1 MEVIRYVCVRIVK
14 ICGTKFINLKVSG
27 EIKMKCRIVVLVALL
42 FLAPVISS
50 AETALPW
57 EQKLPFENLTVNYEL
72 SGMEEGKETV
82 YVKDY
87 GQKVATYRTSVT
99 SMLGMK
105 TENDSVIIE
114 DPDWIYSFN
123 LTDMTG
129 VKSANP
135 LKYMKEEYEK
145 LSNEDKQQ
153 IKINSEKFGGDIT
166 DGLGGEIEQK
176 VEKMFGFDCDRV
188 TMMGTTS
195 YTIHNTPIL
204 LKLEANMMGIT
215 MSQVATSVEKG
226 AIDESR
232 FAFPEGITPVYDAQ
246 ADEMARKMAKNSI
259 SWLKDPE
266 AKMQDAVKMGMPQ
279 QTGDGE
285 YQPSQEEQE
294 MMKQA
299 EEAMKGLKDLF
310 GQ

>member
-1 MEVIRYVCVRIVK
+1 MEVIRYVCVRMER
-14 ICGTKFINLKVSG
+14 ICDTDLLTFKVSG
-27 EIKMKCRIVVLVALL
+27 EIEMKCRIVVLAALL
-42 FLAPVISS
+42 LLAPVIIF
-50 AETALPW
+50 AETVLPW
-57 EQKLPFENLTVNYEL
+57 EQKLPFENLTVNYEIA
-72 SGMEEGKETV
+72 GMEEGKETV

-87 GQKVATYRTSVT
+87 GERVATYRTSVT

-105 TENDSVIIE
+105 SENDSVIIE

-123 LTDMTG
+123 LTEKTG
-129 VKSANP
+129 IKSANP

-145 LSNEDKQQ
+145 LSEGDKQQ
-153 IKINSEKFGGDIT
+153 IRKNSEKFGGDIT

-188 TMMGTTS
+188 SMMGTTS

-204 LKLEANMMGIT
+204 LKLEANVMGIT

-226 AIDESR
+226 EIDESR
-232 FAFPEGITPVYDAQ
+232 FAFPEGITPVYDGQ

-259 SWLKDPE
+259 NWLKDPE

-279 QTGDGE
+279 QSGGGD

-294 MMKQA
+294 LMQQA